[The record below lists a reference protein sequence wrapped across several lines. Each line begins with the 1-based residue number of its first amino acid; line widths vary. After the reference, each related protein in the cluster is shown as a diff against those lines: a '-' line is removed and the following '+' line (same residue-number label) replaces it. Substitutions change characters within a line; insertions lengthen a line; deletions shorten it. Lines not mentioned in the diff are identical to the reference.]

1 MNKQVWQKHKKY
13 SFFTIHVVSLMIML
27 PWYAVYIIVGLEW
40 RNACMN
46 FYALE
51 RIIYANMESLS
62 LLNKQQETKNF
73 RFKRAEC
80 PELEKINFS
89 VDWVVVVVGAGRE

>member
-1 MNKQVWQKHKKY
+1 
-13 SFFTIHVVSLMIML
+13 MIML

-51 RIIYANMESLS
+51 RIIYANLESLS
-62 LLNKQQETKNF
+62 LFYKEQETKN
-73 RFKRAEC
+73 
-80 PELEKINFS
+80 I
-89 VDWVVVVVGAGRE
+89 

>member
-1 MNKQVWQKHKKY
+1 
-13 SFFTIHVVSLMIML
+13 MIML

-51 RIIYANMESLS
+51 RIIYANTEILSLFYKEQENQEHLVQESSLS
-62 LLNKQQETKNF
+62 RIWE
-73 RFKRAEC
+73 
-80 PELEKINFS
+80 EKL
-89 VDWVVVVVGAGRE
+89 